1 MIPEASKHESS
12 VHEHLLEM
20 IVIFAVLV
28 SKKVEVV
35 EVGDAR
41 VLRVPANIHDL
52 AAACQQLRWEQCEL
66 EKGLEL

>member
-1 MIPEASKHESS
+1 MIPVASEHESS

-28 SKKVEVV
+28 SKKVKVV

-41 VLRVPANIHDL
+41 VLWVPANIHHL
-52 AAACQQLRWEQCEL
+52 AAACQQVRWEQC
-66 EKGLEL
+66 